1 MRVDARCGCYRG
13 YTASF
18 IGLAPAEAPKY
29 VVSVVIQNP
38 QGAHFGGEIAAP
50 VFKKVMSFV
59 LQTKQVQPVPS
70 KLPAYPLT
78 AASLL
83 KSQSAVKP

>member
-1 MRVDARCGCYRG
+1 
-13 YTASF
+13 
-18 IGLAPAEAPKY
+18 

-59 LQTKQVQPVPS
+59 LQTKQVQPIAS
-70 KLPAYPLT
+70 SQAAYPLT
-78 AASLL
+78 QAALLL
-83 KSQSAVKP
+83 KKKIETFPLVKP